1 MKNLNEGMKSA
12 QEVINQLKNLI
23 NLEKSRLILP
33 TNDLA
38 KDKNSKIVFINY
50 LNHVKIIF

>member
-12 QEVINQLKNLI
+12 QEIINQLKNLI
-23 NLEKSRLILP
+23 HLEKSRLILP
-33 TNDLA
+33 TNDMV

-50 LNHVKIIF
+50 LKILK